1 MAIGDRIRLIRNLRG
16 LTQDQLGFLVGFSA
30 KTARIR
36 ISQYEN
42 ESKKPKDKMIDKLA
56 YALGVSKEAL
66 TIPDKIDHVVGM
78 MHILFALEDIYGL
91 KISDIDGKLCLTLDV
106 FNRSAYS
113 ILGRFDVWH
122 RELEK
127 LEKGE
132 ITKEE
137 YDLWR
142 YRYPL
147 VEAERL
153 EARLR
158 ELRKSQKDEQ

>member
-1 MAIGDRIRLIRNLRG
+1 MAIGDRIKTIRKLRG
-16 LTQDQLGFLVGFSA
+16 LTQNQLGVLVGFNPKSA
-30 KTARIR
+30 DVRIA
-36 ISQYEN
+36 QYE
-42 ESKKPKDKMIDKLA
+42 SGTRTPKDEMIDKLA
-56 YALGVSKEAL
+56 YALGVSKESL
-66 TIPDKIDHVVGM
+66 TIPDKIDYEVGT

-91 KISDIDGKLCLTLDV
+91 KISDIDGKLCLTLDI